1 MINNVVLVGRMTR
14 DAELRY
20 TPSNQAV
27 ATFTLAVNRNFK
39 NQNGEREADF
49 INCTAWG
56 KTAET
61 IAEYLRKGRRIA
73 LQGRLSVNSYE
84 KNGETRWSTEVIVDK
99 FEFVDTVNSTG
110 GQSSYTQP
118 KKSENSFA
126 NNDNNDNDEIMDDDD
141 FPF

>member
-1 MINNVVLVGRMTR
+1 MNHVTLMGRLTR
-14 DAELRY
+14 DPEMSYLQSGKAFSKF
-20 TPSNQAV
+20 TVAV
-27 ATFTLAVNRNFK
+27 SREFNR
-39 NQNGEREADF
+39 EEADF
-49 INCTAWG
+49 IKCTAWG

-126 NNDNNDNDEIMDDDD
+126 NNNNNNNDNDEIMDDDD